1 MSAENN
7 TSHVDCWVAIT
18 RVSTEAADRKMY
30 SLYTSLL
37 ACQTSWAT
45 EGGHIRGTNGEK
57 KADNTSRN
65 QEKSWP
71 KKNTLN
77 HIDITVAIYTARA

>member
-1 MSAENN
+1 MSAKNN

-45 EGGHIRGTNGEK
+45 EGGHISGQMERKQTTKAATRK
-57 KADNTSRN
+57 KVGQR
-65 QEKSWP
+65 K
-71 KKNTLN
+71 TL
-77 HIDITVAIYTARA
+77 